1 VCHCVVVVVVCSS
14 LTVIV
19 SLSVN
24 SLVSINAVRKVDLRT
39 TKNKS
44 SFTSYVDD
52 ILSGY
57 SLAGGEEG

>member
-1 VCHCVVVVVVCSS
+1 MVCSS

-24 SLVSINAVRKVDLRT
+24 SLVSINAMRKVDLRT
-39 TKNKS
+39 MKNKS